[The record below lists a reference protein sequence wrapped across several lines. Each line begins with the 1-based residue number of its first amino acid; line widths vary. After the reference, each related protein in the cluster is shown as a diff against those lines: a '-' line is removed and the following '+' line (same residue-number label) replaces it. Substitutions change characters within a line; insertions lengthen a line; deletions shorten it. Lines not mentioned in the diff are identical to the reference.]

1 MREQVIALLG
11 QILQNNVGNRLT
23 EELATGIATT
33 VNHHLLQSEAVNRQ
47 DAAAPPELDAGER
60 RQPNEAPAYC
70 AQSKAN

>member
-47 DAAAPPELDAGER
+47 DAAAPPGAGCWRET
-60 RQPNEAPAYC
+60 A
-70 AQSKAN
+70 AQ

>member
-47 DAAAPPELDAGER
+47 DAADPPGAGCGRET
-60 RQPNEAPAYC
+60 AAH
-70 AQSKAN
+70 